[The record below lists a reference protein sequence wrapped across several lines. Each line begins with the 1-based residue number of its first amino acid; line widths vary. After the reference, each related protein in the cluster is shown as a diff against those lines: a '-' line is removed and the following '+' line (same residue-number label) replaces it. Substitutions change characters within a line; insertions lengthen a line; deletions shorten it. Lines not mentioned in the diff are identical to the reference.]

1 MEGLKSF
8 MKTKLPLSL
17 LLIPVATM
25 QLQHAKAN
33 FFSLSLLLLFIA
45 SLASCG
51 QVVSNAKR
59 EFSADLAATI
69 LASDDPETIK
79 KGVPSYLLLIS
90 SLIRSEPGNA
100 ELLESAAQLYSA
112 YGSSFTDTLESK
124 KALTKKAHHYASR
137 AICLRNELF
146 CNADKLSF
154 AEYET
159 VLKNVNKSQ
168 AKSLFIFSSSWAG
181 VVEANSNNWD
191 AVAELPKV
199 KAGMKRVL
207 ALDETVGHGNA
218 HVYMGVLESLLPPDL
233 GGKPELAKQHFD
245 QADELSKGK
254 NLMAKVLYAEKY
266 ARLLFDR
273 KLHDDLLNQ
282 VLAADMSSRDGDLN
296 NQNVEN
302 DSSENYNNEELI
314 LINALAKQKAT
325 ELLNSADDYF

>member
-1 MEGLKSF
+1 
-8 MKTKLPLSL
+8 MKTKSPLSL
-17 LLIPVATM
+17 LLMPVATM

-33 FFSLSLLLLFIA
+33 FFSLSLLLLFIV

-59 EFSADLAATI
+59 EFYADLAATI

-90 SLIRSEPGNA
+90 SLIRSEPENA

-159 VLKNVNKSQ
+159 VLSKVNKSN

-181 VVEANSNNWD
+181 VVEANSDNWD
-191 AVAELPKV
+191 AVAELPRI

-233 GGKPELAKQHFD
+233 GGKPERAKQHFD
-245 QADELSKGK
+245 RANELAKGK

-282 VLAADMSSRDGDLN
+282 VLAASMDSRGGLK
-296 NQNVEN
+296 NQNVKN
-302 DSSENYNNEELI
+302 DNGENYNNEELI
-314 LINALAKQKAT
+314 LINALAKHKAV
-325 ELLNSADDYF
+325 ELLKSADDYF